1 MKRNSL
7 YALITIFV
15 FINFFCL
22 TLFADSAPKDHA
34 TRPKPLSKTSD
45 CCSSQDRWNDTN
57 LTLLYYKQLDA
68 AELSLNMPLQAT
80 SHHRVN
86 FEMAPTEFS
95 SPDVSDIPEP
105 GFPPHHSNIYDPPS
119 AGTL

>member
-1 MKRNSL
+1 
-7 YALITIFV
+7 
-15 FINFFCL
+15 
-22 TLFADSAPKDHA
+22 
-34 TRPKPLSKTSD
+34 
-45 CCSSQDRWNDTN
+45 
-57 LTLLYYKQLDA
+57 
-68 AELSLNMPLQAT
+68 MPLQAT

-105 GFPPHHSNIYDPPS
+105 GFPPRHSNIYDDPPS